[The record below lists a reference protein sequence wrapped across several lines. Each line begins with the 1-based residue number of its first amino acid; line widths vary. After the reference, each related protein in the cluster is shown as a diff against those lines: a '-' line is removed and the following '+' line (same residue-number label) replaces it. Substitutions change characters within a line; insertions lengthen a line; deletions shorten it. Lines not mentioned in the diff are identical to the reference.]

1 MHTAEE
7 DSLLKYAYKLSGK
20 ALNPSNLEQLN
31 VTYVL
36 QVFNKFVAQAL
47 LALGTKFNI
56 PNFEDTSTYINIF
69 TTWWS
74 IVNVKTPMK
83 GQRLRNVYEQPL
95 VANDTISKKFLNYL
109 LDWLTNWHAMEGATG
124 KLTKETFTAL
134 QHTTHALLEVA
145 DYCITQLGARYVL
158 LCKFQTDCVE
168 ARFGQYRQLCG
179 RKYDVS
185 LRQIFEVRKKI
196 RIMSVLKLSLNN
208 KCFVLESFKF
218 DWSEFECC
226 SKFDDVDI
234 GPVTADNL
242 KKANDYLPVITYIA
256 GYCVYSV
263 TKKLK
268 CDKCREV
275 LISPGGNVENLS
287 NTLIASVSRG
297 GLLYPSESVISLVLI
312 TYLVINKLCCNAEF
326 QMSFHQRNVAVHTAM
341 SVAYNEELCLLQL
354 NPCNNSHSYFDVAK
368 MIVWVSANCMLN
380 NFCSLKNDQLNINKK
395 SRKRKLATLNTS
407 QC

>member
-1 MHTAEE
+1 M
-7 DSLLKYAYKLSGK
+7 
-20 ALNPSNLEQLN
+20 
-31 VTYVL
+31 
-36 QVFNKFVAQAL
+36 
-47 LALGTKFNI
+47 
-56 PNFEDTSTYINIF
+56 
-69 TTWWS
+69 
-74 IVNVKTPMK
+74 NVKTPMK

-134 QHTTHALLEVA
+134 QHTKHALLEVA

-158 LCKFQTDCVE
+158 LGKFQTDCLE

-179 RKYDVS
+179 GKYDVS
-185 LRQIFEVRKKI
+185 LRQIFEVEKKI

-234 GPVTADNL
+234 GPVTADDL
-242 KKANDYLPVITYIA
+242 EKANNYLPVITYIA

-287 NTLIASVSRG
+287 NTLIASISRG
-297 GLLYPSESVISLVLI
+297 GLLHPSESVISLVLI

-326 QMSFHQRNVAVHTAM
+326 QMSSNQRNVAVHTAM

-354 NPCNNSHSYFDVAK
+354 NPCNNSHSYFEVAK